1 MKKILIILS
10 LVIPFH
16 TSQALSVGEILDWVK
31 PLWPWQDSE
40 PTLVFE
46 LTDTAGNVYTQENT
60 RGKYLVVNYWATWCA
75 PCLKE
80 IPVFVEFYNQHKDQV
95 EILGLDYESINLK
108 AINKF
113 IERFSINYPIIL
125 YDEKNESEYSK
136 FGEIVGMPTT
146 LIYSP
151 KGELLQTFMGEI
163 TIDDLNKFISPLS

>member
-16 TSQALSVGEILDWVK
+16 TSQALSLTDIVNWAK
-31 PLWPWQDSE
+31 PLMPWYETQPE
-40 PTLVFE
+40 LLFE

-60 RGKYLVVNYWATWCA
+60 RGKYLVINYWATWCT

-80 IPVFVEFYNQHKDQV
+80 IPVFVEFYNQHADQV
-95 EILGLDYESINLK
+95 EILGLDYEPINLT
-108 AINKF
+108 AINEF
-113 IERFSINYPIIL
+113 IERFSINYPVIL

-146 LIYSP
+146 MIYSP
-151 KGELLQTFMGEI
+151 EGEFLQTFMGEI
-163 TIDDLNKFISPLS
+163 NMEDLEKIIPL